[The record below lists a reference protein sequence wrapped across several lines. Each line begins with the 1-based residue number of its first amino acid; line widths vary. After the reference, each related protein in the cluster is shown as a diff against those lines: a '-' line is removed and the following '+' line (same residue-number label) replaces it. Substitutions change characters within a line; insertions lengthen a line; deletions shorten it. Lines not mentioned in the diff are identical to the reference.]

1 MKTKKIEIYCDGS
14 CEPTNP
20 GGTSSYGFI
29 IFNNGNELYKE
40 SAIVTKGK
48 NSTNNVAEYAGL
60 LNGLRWL
67 YKNKL
72 NENKVICYAD
82 SKLVIEQMSGRWQ
95 MKKGVYIPWALKC
108 KDALPHFT
116 DITFQWIPREENV
129 TADFL
134 SRSELKKAGIKFRI
148 QPEG

>member
-1 MKTKKIEIYCDGS
+1 MQIKNIKIYCDGA
-14 CEPTNP
+14 CEPINP
-20 GGTSSYGFI
+20 GGTSSYGFVI
-29 IFNNGNELYKE
+29 YNNGNEIYKE

-60 LNGLRWL
+60 LNALRWL

-95 MKKGVYIPWALKC
+95 MNKGVYISWAQKC
-108 KDALPHFT
+108 KKAIQYFT
-116 DITFQWIPREENV
+116 DIAFQWIPREENNI
-129 TADFL
+129 ADFL
-134 SRSELKKAGIKFRI
+134 ARAELKKAGINFRI
-148 QPEG
+148 QPKG